1 MKNDDDEC
9 NRDCNLDMI
18 IYSVLIILT
27 LFAPFGLFVVCPI
40 VTNVAS
46 EHYYDSLLASK
57 DRQWDVLNGE
67 TVFIDY
73 GLREGTYKLKPLE
86 EYGSYIQMYP
96 PFNGFV
102 AYDDMLRLY
111 LFFAEHDY
119 SKWSNGLVGLYVYGK
134 RGIHVGKWVLGDI
147 EYNPDAQPT
156 VTVTLTENDTL
167 RYDFVVPAPEYVTIG
182 NLNVDEM
189 RKYMGY
195 EK

>member
-1 MKNDDDEC
+1 MKNDNDDG
-9 NRDCNLDMI
+9 NRDWDLDMI
-18 IYSVLIILT
+18 IYSVLIISV
-27 LFAPFGLFVVCPI
+27 LFAPFGILVVNPI
-40 VTNVAS
+40 VTNVIS

-96 PFNGFV
+96 PFDDFV
-102 AYDDMLRLY
+102 AYDDMLRLC
-111 LFFAEHDY
+111 LFFAEHD
-119 SKWSNGLVGLYVYGK
+119 STWSNGLVGLYVYGNW
-134 RGIHVGKWVLGDI
+134 GIHVGKWVLGDI

-167 RYDFVVPAPEYVTIG
+167 RYDFVVPAPEYITIG
-182 NLNVDEM
+182 NLTVDEM
-189 RKYMGY
+189 RKYMG